1 MTLPTASTSLLA
13 RVFARVLQILS
24 SLGTAWIFILMLV
37 ITVDVVGRT
46 AFTRPLP
53 GVPELVAISIVAIVF
68 LSLPQALRSG
78 RITRVESLSDFISRK
93 LPRVGHALMAFYSV
107 LGIALFCALFVASR
121 PMFVKAWVTNDYVGV
136 EGYITYPQWPVRLI
150 ILIGCVGCIVQYALM
165 AIDHVRQASG
175 PAGAPSTSE
184 GQA

>member
-13 RVFARVLQILS
+13 RVFARTLQILS

-53 GVPELVAISIVAIVF
+53 GVPELVSISIVAIVF

-78 RITRVESLSDFISRK
+78 RITRVESLSDYISLK

-121 PMFVKAWVTNDYVGV
+121 PMFVKAWVTND
-136 EGYITYPQWPVRLI
+136 
-150 ILIGCVGCIVQYALM
+150 
-165 AIDHVRQASG
+165 
-175 PAGAPSTSE
+175 
-184 GQA
+184 

>member
-1 MTLPTASTSLLA
+1 MTLPTASPSLLA
-13 RVFARVLQILS
+13 RVFARTLQILS

-53 GVPELVAISIVAIVF
+53 GVPELVSISIVGIVF

-78 RITRVESLSDFISRK
+78 RITRVESLSDFIDRK
-93 LPRVGHALMAFYSV
+93 LPRLGHALMAFYSV
-107 LGIALFCALFVASR
+107 LGVALFCALFVASR
-121 PMFVKAWVTNDYVGV
+121 PLFTKAWVTNDYVGV

-165 AIDHVRQASG
+165 AIDHLRQASG
-175 PAGAPSTSE
+175 SAGASSTPE

>member
-53 GVPELVAISIVAIVF
+53 GVPELVAISIVGIVF
-68 LSLPQALRSG
+68 LSLPQALRAG
-78 RITRVESLSDFISRK
+78 RITRVESLSDYISRK
-93 LPRVGHALMAFYSV
+93 LPRVGHGLMAFYSV
-107 LGIALFCALFVASR
+107 LGIALFAALFVASR
-121 PMFVKAWVTNDYVGV
+121 PMFMKAWVSNDYVGV
-136 EGYITYPQWPVRLI
+136 EGYITYPVWPVRLI
-150 ILIGCVGCIVQYALM
+150 ILIGCVGCIAQYAIL
-165 AIDHVRQASG
+165 AIHHLRQASS
-175 PAGAPSTSE
+175 PAGAPSARE